1 MEREPPRRLY
11 LSYFGTALP
20 EAYGVR
26 YRPALS
32 SCAHLPRWDATS
44 DLDGASSGRDLL
56 AISEMNLQGVF
67 FAGPNPYAWLGTR
80 TPLAVLGYSIRVYD
94 ITDDEEAKRY
104 LAAANEELSLAP

>member
-1 MEREPPRRLY
+1 
-11 LSYFGTALP
+11 
-20 EAYGVR
+20 
-26 YRPALS
+26 
-32 SCAHLPRWDATS
+32 
-44 DLDGASSGRDLL
+44 
-56 AISEMNLQGVF
+56 MNLQGVF